1 MLLPHRVD
9 RLMVVNF
16 QASKDYSLIQ
26 KFIIN
31 EMKDWVGDDMKKAGQ
46 HVLAG
51 LFLADEAA

>member
-1 MLLPHRVD
+1 
-9 RLMVVNF
+9 MVVNF